1 MLLNARKDFLGL
13 SQLVYNKPLVYL
25 DSAATAQKPSC
36 VINATKD
43 YYELYCGNVHR
54 GAHYLSEVA
63 TRKYNNARKVVA
75 DFLGALASEI
85 IFTRSTTE
93 SINLVAQSLGQS
105 YFKAGDEIILTH
117 MEHHSNIVPWWMLKE
132 KVGINLKV
140 VPVLDDGTLD
150 LEAFKKL
157 FSPRTKLLAFTHA
170 SNALGTINPAKE
182 LIAFAKSFNVPTL
195 VDGAQAIHHLPVDVK
210 DLDCDFYAF
219 SGHKAYGP
227 TGIGVLYAKEKW
239 LEAMPPYQGGGDM
252 IESVDFD
259 KITFAKGVQKFEAGT
274 PNIAGALGLAS
285 ALDYIKDLGFL
296 AIHEHEQALLKYAQ
310 NELLSIKS
318 LKIIGDA
325 KEKVS
330 LVSFVMDGIHPHDI
344 SSILDREGVAIRA
357 GHLCTEPLVKR
368 FKVSSFCRASL
379 AVYNNQE
386 DIDKLLLGLKR
397 VFEVFR

>member
-259 KITFAKGVQKFEAGT
+259 KITFAKSVQKFEAGT